1 MTKSSIVLPSAR
13 YREYENEIAKK
24 NVILSN
30 IEQKLAGTEEELH
43 AAQEE
48 IAKLKKLLAE
58 ASKN

>member
-24 NVILSN
+24 DAIISQLS
-30 IEQKLAGTEEELH
+30 GTEEELH

-48 IAKLKKLLAE
+48 IARLKELLAQ
-58 ASKN
+58 ANKN